1 MDKLSQEMNERRAH
15 REQKR
20 LAFEKKRQEAK
31 QIQFEKMQHEAKL
44 KMQQDKEQ
52 EEARIA
58 QEKEAEHARQKAE
71 QAQQLAQE
79 KEAERARHEAKQAQ
93 LAQEK
98 EAERA
103 RLEQEKE
110 AHRQI
115 DANDKLRKPAAG
127 DDDDL
132 NKEEKKLFWARQ
144 AAATAGSKRHKLSD
158 DESGAGSAAFSRSSS
173 ESFASVESPTA
184 KALAPTTGKQNV
196 EHGIAFPAE
205 FPTLMDWI
213 EHLQNLQQPGRKHTN
228 AFHTPSP
235 KHGGSSHPSLSP
247 QPVVAPAGPVVT
259 HRPSASGAAAMR
271 DRLKEKVEQEQQ
283 QQGLTPGLDGSKM
296 NSVTHKPQWDSLSNL
311 CKLNGD
317 GKPKVDAETYAMWTG
332 GGACL
337 IFCQYSFY

>member
-1 MDKLSQEMNERRAH
+1 MALDKLSQEMNERRAH

-58 QEKEAEHARQKAE
+58 QEKEAE
-71 QAQQLAQE
+71 
-79 KEAERARHEAKQAQ
+79 
-93 LAQEK
+93 
-98 EAERA
+98 RA

-110 AHRQI
+110 KEFARRAHRQI